1 MTNTRW
7 MSGGISYHGTINNP
21 FWGTEKYSLVQ
32 LTRDLLLLVKT
43 EWECLA
49 LPSLMLQDCAYSL
62 I

>member
-1 MTNTRW
+1 